1 MYIEWRNGVPYD
13 KDGNEIQFLS
23 DRKINEL
30 HTHLDTEEE
39 YEADTIAGEYGEFWR
54 FMDNCPSMWAVSND
68 SERYLSDSGK
78 RRKLY
83 PRRHQVIEEI
93 EKGISRQEID
103 HELVPL
109 IPIMEYKLVP
119 TGNIVYY
126 DPLSTSYDRKM
137 MRLEEEKQARI
148 DNKKKRKNEWQ
159 RHEEYLQEIMSERG
173 RNVAP
178 IGTKVQMER
187 RLKEKE
193 EDKKDE
199 E

>member
-30 HTHLDTEEE
+30 HMHLDTEEE
-39 YEADTIAGEYGEFWR
+39 YEAGTIAGEYGEFWR
-54 FMDNCPSMWAVSND
+54 FMDDCPSVWAVSND

-78 RRKLY
+78 KRKLY

-93 EKGISRQEID
+93 EKGISRQEMD

-119 TGNIVYY
+119 TGNVVYY
-126 DPLSTSYDRKM
+126 DPLSTPYDRKM
-137 MRLEEEKQARI
+137 MRLEEERQARI
-148 DNKKKRKNEWQ
+148 DNKNKRKNEWQ
-159 RHEEYLQEIMSERG
+159 RYEEYRQETMSEQG
-173 RNVAP
+173 RKIAP
-178 IGTKVQMER
+178 IGKKAFLEKK
-187 RLKEKE
+187 LKEKKE
-193 EDKKDE
+193 KEDE